1 MKNNITQE
9 YLIQIGL
16 NSYEAK
22 AYLGLLRRR
31 SFTAPE
37 LWKITKIP
45 RSRVYD
51 ILSSLNEKG
60 FVSILPGKPRRFCA
74 LDPLIALKNL
84 QVSVEREISAKKEHL
99 DSVTLELQSLLI
111 PLYKKGQKVRN
122 PIEYIEILNDPGQIG
137 KRFKELQLSC
147 KKEMMAFVKPPYVI
161 SQKENLPTEKKVLKK
176 DIAIRAVYE
185 EENSDEFRT
194 YLKLGIEE
202 GEKARVV
209 KTIPIKFV
217 LFDMK
222 KVIYAL
228 EDPDLGNGRTF
239 TYFIVEHKE
248 LAKLFKAAFEYYW
261 KTGSDPLKR

>member
-1 MKNNITQE
+1 MNKGITQE
-9 YLIQIGL
+9 YLVQIGL

-22 AYLGLLRRR
+22 AYLGLLKRR

-74 LDPLIALKNL
+74 LDPSIALENL
-84 QVSVEREISAKKEHL
+84 RKSLETEIVAKKEHL
-99 DSVTLELQSLLI
+99 DSITHELQNLLLPI
-111 PLYKKGQKVRN
+111 YKKGQKVRN

-147 KKEMMAFVKPPYVI
+147 QKEMMAFVKPPYVV
-161 SQKENLPTEKKVLKK
+161 SQKENLPTEKRVLKK
-176 DIAIRAVYE
+176 NISVRAVYE
-185 EENSDEFRT
+185 EEDSDEFWLYVKKGT
-194 YLKLGIEE
+194 DAGEE
-202 GEKARVV
+202 ARVV
-209 KTIPIKFV
+209 KTLPIKFV

-239 TYFIVEHKE
+239 TYFIVEHTE
-248 LAKLFKAAFEYYW
+248 LAKLFKAAFSFYW
-261 KTGSDPLKR
+261 ERGKPPLKT